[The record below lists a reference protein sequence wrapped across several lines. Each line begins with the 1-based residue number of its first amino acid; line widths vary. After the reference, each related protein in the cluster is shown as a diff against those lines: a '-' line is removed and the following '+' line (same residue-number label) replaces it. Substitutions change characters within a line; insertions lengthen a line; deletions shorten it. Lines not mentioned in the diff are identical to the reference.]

1 MKLESEIRQQSF
13 SSVQQKAAMNILF
26 TANIISSRYESALK
40 LLEISLQQLN
50 VLSILKG
57 QSEHTANINL
67 IKERMIDRMPN
78 VSRLVNRLMD
88 KGLIEKARNNIDQRV
103 VHVKLTPGGL
113 KVAEKG
119 RELFQEVFFEIS
131 SEDADKLNLLLDLM
145 RVNNLNS

>member
-1 MKLESEIRQQSF
+1 MKLENEIRQQSF
-13 SSVQQKAAMNILF
+13 SSDQQKAAMNILF

-40 LLEISLQQLN
+40 PLEISLQQLN

-57 QSEHTANINL
+57 QSEHTANVNL

-103 VHVKLTPGGL
+103 VHVKLTPAGL
-113 KVAEKG
+113 KIAEKG
-119 RELFQEVFFEIS
+119 RELFQEVLFEIS
-131 SEDADKLNLLLDLM
+131 SEDADKLNLLLELM